1 MRTTWYIWA
10 LPVRCDV
17 SIFTQKNGWVAS
29 DSHPNLGLAVAA
41 QSCGHLGTVGLADP
55 SSHQFPYQLWI
66 AALAAMASRPSTNG
80 QVADGSAA
88 FASFQHPQLPI
99 FRQLQQMC
107 QLLTL

>member
-1 MRTTWYIWA
+1 M
-10 LPVRCDV
+10 DS
-17 SIFTQKNGWVAS
+17 SI
-29 DSHPNLGLAVAA
+29 
-41 QSCGHLGTVGLADP
+41 
-55 SSHQFPYQLWI
+55 
-66 AALAAMASRPSTNG
+66 AAMASCPSTNG